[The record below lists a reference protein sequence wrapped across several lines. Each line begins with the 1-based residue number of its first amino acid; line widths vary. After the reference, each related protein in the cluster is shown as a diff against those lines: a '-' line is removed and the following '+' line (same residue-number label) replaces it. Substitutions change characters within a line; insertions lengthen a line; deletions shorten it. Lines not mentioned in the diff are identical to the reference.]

1 MPDNVKQEKNEQV
14 DEKKENVNNKGK
26 LQEEIDYDGYRKE
39 MNENTHKAVKKSLDD
54 IIKNIGKEVE
64 KEKIAEF
71 KKENPELEKMSDEEI
86 KNDSR
91 FKEFIL
97 SEQGLEKVFNA
108 NKQRIKDLFYNRQEK
123 LHELGGN
130 RELDSKTE
138 GKVGE
143 LYNTATSE
151 KEKRVEELKSLDP
164 NKDKD
169 RIVKLKDEIS
179 RLDKVIEGIGT
190 PDEKGHCKNGTI
202 RGDLEQAFALNG
214 EVREK
219 AYNELVN
226 IFGQKIVDKDQA
238 LRNTLLGKELNN
250 MAKEVNNIG
259 ENSKNNRPQDLQEK
273 ENSLSDAVPA
283 GATAKVVTDEMEE
296 QGKDGKEIS
305 NGLDCLNKLGYEGA
319 VLNSKNSRD
328 LLTAFVNA
336 DNSTQIQI
344 LSDKDSQEKIFEAMK
359 KANNSWSPVAAFKF
373 NKTRRELLNL
383 ANGPMMR
390 KALESVGK
398 DVNHNNLDQL
408 GTQFKSVLR
417 DYQANRTKK
426 QREIDALPDGD
437 EKTKL
442 QAELDEFDKEYGA
455 VTGVNEFRNIS
466 NKELNRFRDRVVNK
480 MSNLFTRNNM
490 DQLALPTKQEAVAQ
504 EKREEQYNRA
514 RGIIEQDRDNGF
526 RSTIQRNVNNL
537 EEIEKSEVAREA
549 KENKDLSK
557 NYQKKDGPVK

>member
-1 MPDNVKQEKNEQV
+1 M
-14 DEKKENVNNKGK
+14 
-26 LQEEIDYDGYRKE
+26 
-39 MNENTHKAVKKSLDD
+39 
-54 IIKNIGKEVE
+54 
-64 KEKIAEF
+64 
-71 KKENPELEKMSDEEI
+71 
-86 KNDSR
+86 
-91 FKEFIL
+91 
-97 SEQGLEKVFNA
+97 
-108 NKQRIKDLFYNRQEK
+108 
-123 LHELGGN
+123 
-130 RELDSKTE
+130 
-138 GKVGE
+138 
-143 LYNTATSE
+143 
-151 KEKRVEELKSLDP
+151 
-164 NKDKD
+164 
-169 RIVKLKDEIS
+169 
-179 RLDKVIEGIGT
+179 
-190 PDEKGHCKNGTI
+190 
-202 RGDLEQAFALNG
+202 
-214 EVREK
+214 
-219 AYNELVN
+219 
-226 IFGQKIVDKDQA
+226 
-238 LRNTLLGKELNN
+238 
-250 MAKEVNNIG
+250 
-259 ENSKNNRPQDLQEK
+259 
-273 ENSLSDAVPA
+273 
-283 GATAKVVTDEMEE
+283 
-296 QGKDGKEIS
+296 
-305 NGLDCLNKLGYEGA
+305 
-319 VLNSKNSRD
+319 NSKNSRD